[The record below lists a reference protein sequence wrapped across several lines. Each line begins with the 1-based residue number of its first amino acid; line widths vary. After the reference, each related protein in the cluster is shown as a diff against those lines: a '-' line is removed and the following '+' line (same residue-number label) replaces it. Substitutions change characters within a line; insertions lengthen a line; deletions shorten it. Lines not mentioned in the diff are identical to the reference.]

1 MAFVRKDSRFLNTE
15 VIQDPTY
22 GEYFNIWKSIPIA
35 QRDDD
40 VVHTI
45 EEKDL
50 GRFDNM
56 SNRYYGNSHLW
67 WVIPHSNTVEDPFT
81 DVDWSEASD
90 AITYPNYAVRGQ
102 NAQIE
107 YPAYVEGVKDA
118 KLPEFEIGSYFKIPS
133 RDTVQEAMLDAQKKG
148 VS

>member
-15 VIQDPTY
+15 VLRDETE
-22 GEYFNIWKSIPIA
+22 GEYFNVWKAIPID
-35 QRDDD
+35 QKDDD
-40 VVHTI
+40 ATHTI

-56 SNRYYGNSHLW
+56 SYRYYGNSHLW
-67 WVIPHSNTVEDPFT
+67 WTIPHSNTVEDPFT
-81 DVDWSEASD
+81 DVDWSDASD
-90 AITYPNYAVRGQ
+90 AITYPNYACMGH
-102 NAQIE
+102 NAVIE

-118 KLPEFEIGSYFKIPS
+118 KLPEFEIGSIFKIPS
-133 RDTVQEAMLDAQKKG
+133 RDTVQEAMLEAQKKG